1 MNDVQLKALEEKIAE
16 LLSQKERVIVGIDG
30 CCASGKTT
38 LADKLSRSFDCNVF
52 HMDDFFLRPGQR
64 TQERLSEVGGN
75 VDYERFHNEVIVPLL
90 NNESFSYRPYDC
102 HTMKL
107 TEPVEVKPKALNIIE
122 GTYSLHPYNAEAIDF
137 SVFIGVDEALQRER
151 ILKRPAQLH
160 ESFFKLW
167 IPMEHRYF
175 EKLRSEREFDFIIE

>member
-1 MNDVQLKALEEKIAE
+1 MNGMQLKSLEEKITE

-30 CCASGKTT
+30 CCAAGKTT

-64 TQERLSEVGGN
+64 TPERLEEVGGN
-75 VDYERFHNEVIVPLL
+75 VDYERFHDEVIVPLL
-90 NNESFSYRPYDC
+90 KSESFSYRPYDC
-102 HTMKL
+102 HTMEL
-107 TEPVEVKPKALNIIE
+107 TAPVEVKPKALNIIE
-122 GTYSLHPYNAEAIDF
+122 GTYSLHPYNVEAIDF
-137 SVFIGVDEALQRER
+137 SVFIGVDEDLQRER

-160 ESFFKLW
+160 DSFFNLW

-175 EKLRSEREFDFIIE
+175 KKLRSEHEFDFIIE